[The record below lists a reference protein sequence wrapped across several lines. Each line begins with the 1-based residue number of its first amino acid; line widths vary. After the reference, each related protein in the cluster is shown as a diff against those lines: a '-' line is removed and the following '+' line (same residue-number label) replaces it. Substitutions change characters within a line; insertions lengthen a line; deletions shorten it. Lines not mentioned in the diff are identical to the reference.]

1 VNFNG
6 AARLVVGLA
15 ISALLLVLLVRGVD
29 REALQAALAATDLR
43 LVPVAIGMYF
53 VAVWIRSVRWRLL
66 LPPGAAPTG
75 DLFKALIVGFTVNN
89 LLPIRLGEVA
99 RAYLLARWDA
109 VPYGVSAAS
118 LVVERIL
125 DGLALATLLLTA
137 LLFVP
142 APTPYLLVAGLLIGA
157 AFGIGALILALAAWN
172 DTLLT
177 STLNRLVRPLPA
189 SVRSAIDGLTLGFL
203 RGLRVVHGL
212 GLLAKLV
219 GLSLLAWLTELAM
232 VFVLLLGM
240 PMPHSFPEAIV
251 AGAAA
256 NFATLVPS
264 SPGYVG
270 TFDGALSR
278 VLQDTAGVSPAVGLA
293 AAVLVHATLLVP
305 VTLAGLVILWRSRLS
320 LVQVSRAAPSAAS
333 S

>member
-1 VNFNG
+1 VNVGG

-29 REALQAALAATDLR
+29 RQALQAALAAADLR
-43 LVPVAIGMYF
+43 LLPVAIGMYF
-53 VAVWIRSVRWRLL
+53 VAVWIRAIRWRLL

-75 DLFKALIVGFTVNN
+75 DLFKALIVGFTINN
-89 LLPIRLGEVA
+89 LVPIRMGEVA

-125 DGLALATLLLTA
+125 DGLALAVLLLTA

-142 APTPYLLVAGLLIGA
+142 APAYLVVAGLLIGA
-157 AFGIGALILALAAWN
+157 AFGVGALVLALAAWN
-172 DTLLT
+172 DALLT
-177 STLNRLVRPLPA
+177 ATVSRLARPLPV
-189 SVRSAIDGLTLGFL
+189 SVRSAIDGLTLGFV
-203 RGLRVVHGL
+203 RGLRVIHGL
-212 GLLAKLV
+212 SLLARLM
-219 GLSLLAWLTELAM
+219 GLSLLAWLCELSI

-240 PMPHSFPEAIV
+240 PVPRSLPQALV
-251 AGAAA
+251 AGAVA

-278 VLQDTAGVSPAVGLA
+278 VLQDTAGVSAAVALA
-293 AAVLVHATLLVP
+293 SAVLVHATLLVP
-305 VTLAGLVILWRSRLS
+305 VTLVGLVILWRSRVS
-320 LVQVSRAAPSAAS
+320 LVQVSRAATSAA
-333 S
+333 